1 MEPQSHKNTII
12 TISGNGITSKYRAI
26 LEMSRPSV
34 SYADDQRYNYRKD
47 SLPIGG
53 GRPELS
59 NITAVWAEYEYDR
72 FRRDLGLFD
81 AATNQYYEDI
91 SIVPFEITYDIY
103 PSDVVDDAAVNM
115 YTKKIQLKGCR
126 LSGAEPTS
134 VAIDNTLYTVST
146 TISVQT
152 MVETRGTNPP
162 ADFNDI
168 GYTEA

>member
-12 TISGNGITSKYRAI
+12 TIAGNGTTAKYRAI

-34 SYADDQRYNYRKD
+34 SYAEDKRFNYRKD

-53 GRPELS
+53 GRPELGDV
-59 NITAVWAEYEYDR
+59 TAVWTEYEFDR
-72 FRRDLGLFD
+72 FRRDLGMFD
-81 AATNQYYEDI
+81 IATKTYHEDI
-91 SIVPFEITYDIY
+91 STVPFEITYDIY
-103 PSDVVDDAAVNM
+103 PSDVTEAAGIAM

-126 LSGAEPTS
+126 LTGSEPTS
-134 VAIDNTLYTVST
+134 VSVDNTLYTVST

-152 MVETRGTNPP
+152 KVETQGTAKPD
-162 ADFNDI
+162 DFNDI